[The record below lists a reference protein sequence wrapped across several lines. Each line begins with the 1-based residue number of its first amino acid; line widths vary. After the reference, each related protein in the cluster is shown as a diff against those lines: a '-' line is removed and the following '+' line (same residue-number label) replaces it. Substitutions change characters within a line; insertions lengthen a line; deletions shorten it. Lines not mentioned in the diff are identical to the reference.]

1 MTGLHLRHWYVM
13 ASSFANCRGMPWHLR
28 TKSVGSKLAL
38 LLVEVGSGQQNCIH
52 RTQKWRHAGR
62 GRRNK
67 TMPKPKQLQRRPKV
81 GSSGCSASE
90 AAEMHALNDDH
101 YFRLAGKR
109 ETVAWET
116 ARHTSR
122 GGSVRLMRL
131 DNRTLKVSR
140 RYVPLS
146 TRMVC
151 IPKQN
156 AELHRPCEAG
166 SALYNRFQA
175 AACGKDMDH
184 CRTLA
189 NARLR
194 CKCEGCNGT
203 GEVGGQFPD
212 GSYQTDVCPHC
223 EGNGFVEIPEL
234 PSGPELVTHNIP
246 HQLPPPMT
254 PKTTTDSPGG

>member
-156 AELHRPCEAG
+156 AFDVATKPA
-166 SALYNRFQA
+166 
-175 AACGKDMDH
+175 
-184 CRTLA
+184 
-189 NARLR
+189 
-194 CKCEGCNGT
+194 
-203 GEVGGQFPD
+203 PD
-212 GSYQTDVCPHC
+212 GSEKH
-223 EGNGFVEIPEL
+223 E
-234 PSGPELVTHNIP
+234 
-246 HQLPPPMT
+246 
-254 PKTTTDSPGG
+254 

>member
-1 MTGLHLRHWYVM
+1 MTPENYISVTELCADHPNLLEYVSGLERQLLNAKCDLVDAKRDCAAHHKSWVNAIADCFPDDHPCHHFEQTEETIIDAIKGLQKQIIKTTQDRYDDVARWKTRCATIESHYATLR
-13 ASSFANCRGMPWHLR
+13 AE
-28 TKSVGSKLAL
+28 
-38 LLVEVGSGQQNCIH
+38 LVE
-52 RTQKWRHAGR
+52 
-62 GRRNK
+62 
-67 TMPKPKQLQRRPKV
+67 
-81 GSSGCSASE
+81 SE
-90 AAEMHALNDDH
+90 A
-101 YFRLAGKR
+101 K
-109 ETVAWET
+109 
-116 ARHTSR
+116 S
-122 GGSVRLMRL
+122 
-131 DNRTLKVSR
+131 
-140 RYVPLS
+140 
-146 TRMVC
+146 
-151 IPKQN
+151 
-156 AELHRPCEAG
+156 
-166 SALYNRFQA
+166 LYNRFQA